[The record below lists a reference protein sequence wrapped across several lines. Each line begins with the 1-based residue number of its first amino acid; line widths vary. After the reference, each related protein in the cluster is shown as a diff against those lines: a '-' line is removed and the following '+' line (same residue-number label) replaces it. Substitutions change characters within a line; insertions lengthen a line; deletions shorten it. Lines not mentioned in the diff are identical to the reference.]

1 MRNVLNVKYRYVDK
15 QQIKHVNLL
24 AQVTFLFSFIC
35 FFVFNVELHWVSF
48 SRLTCYLYSFQLV
61 IELES

>member
-24 AQVTFLFSFIC
+24 AQVTFLFSFIS